1 MAIATLANMQK
12 IFVKHTTRSTGT
24 STTEVADS
32 EHSCTRPSRP
42 KRSRDQKSRDNS
54 ELSRLRKERDASS
67 MALIPLQ
74 NPTSDKAAH
83 NRTVAEKQV
92 LELEKKIKALES
104 GDVVKHT
111 SKHEITKVD
120 DKRRTCDRPSRPKRS
135 RDQKSRDNSEL
146 SRLRKE
152 RDASSMALIPL
163 QNPTSD
169 KAAHNRT

>member
-12 IFVKHTTRSTGT
+12 IFVKHTTRSTCT

-32 EHSCTRPSRP
+32 EHTCDRPSRP

-54 ELSRLRKERDASS
+54 ELSRPMKERDALS

-104 GDVVKHT
+104 GVFERRRLFVAPTLADRSFGHDSIPT
-111 SKHEITKVD
+111 SKIVAALG
-120 DKRRTCDRPSRPKRS
+120 
-135 RDQKSRDNSEL
+135 L
-146 SRLRKE
+146 SAIGAIIVHRCLRKRE
-152 RDASSMALIPL
+152 AESL
-163 QNPTSD
+163 
-169 KAAHNRT
+169 